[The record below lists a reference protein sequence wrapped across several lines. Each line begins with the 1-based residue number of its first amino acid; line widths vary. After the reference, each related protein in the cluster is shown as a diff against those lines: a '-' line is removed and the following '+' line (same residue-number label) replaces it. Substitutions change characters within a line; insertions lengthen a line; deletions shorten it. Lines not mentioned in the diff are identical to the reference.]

1 MVAII
6 IIMVVYMYF
15 YVLYTSVDFS
25 ISSYLVISKAL

>member
-6 IIMVVYMYF
+6 ILVVHMYF

-25 ISSYLVISKAL
+25 ISSYFGNF

>member
-25 ISSYLVISKAL
+25 ISSYFGNF